1 MYKKHAACLGLL
13 VGLLLPVSLLA
24 NQQATQ
30 DALREAFSGHATA
43 CTAALP
49 AVALQAPGL
58 LHEFYA
64 QRQFVP
70 LWQDAGRRLDLLHEL
85 QQLAD
90 DGLDLTPYQLSLL
103 QAQLQRQADSQAEAC
118 AELLASHSYLLALQ
132 HLYQGR
138 LPLEQRESLWRA
150 ESLPAS
156 TRPSLLSIAWQ
167 GLDKVANAFA
177 AARPSQPHYLQLR
190 RAYAS
195 LRQQSPAEWPLIEA
209 GRLLKPGMHDPR
221 IPILIQ
227 RLQADGY
234 LPADTP
240 SATLYS
246 ESVASAVRQFQQL
259 HGLQDDA
266 IIGADTLAALNQPF
280 AARLEQ
286 LRANLERWRW
296 LSAEMVPDLLLVDI
310 AGGLLSYYQGGQL
323 QWQGRTQ
330 VGRAV
335 RQTPQLKSRV
345 NRLTLNPTWTVPPT
359 ILREDKLPEI
369 RRDIEFL
376 ARNDLQVLDQQGN
389 LLEPYF
395 IDWQRPGPIIL
406 RQPAG
411 PRNPLGKLAIRFPNP
426 FSVYLHDTPSQRLFE
441 KSPRAFSSGCVRV
454 EGILQLLPLLLD
466 EAERAPLAARLDSGK
481 TSQYNLRQ
489 PVTILMAYWTAA
501 VDEQGRLI
509 LRKDIYA
516 RDAQLSARL
525 RQAH

>member
-1 MYKKHAACLGLL
+1 MLVYLLILHGSAALHQQARHCATDWSERLYKKHAACLGLL

-90 DGLDLTPYQLSLL
+90 DGLDLAPYQLSLL

-296 LSAEMVPDLLLVDI
+296 LSAEMEPDLLLVDI

-345 NRLTLNPTWTVPPT
+345 NRLTLNPDLDRPADHPA
-359 ILREDKLPEI
+359 
-369 RRDIEFL
+369 RRQ
-376 ARNDLQVLDQQGN
+376 AAGN
-389 LLEPYF
+389 SPRHR
-395 IDWQRPGPIIL
+395 IPRAQRPAGTRPAG
-406 RQPAG
+406 QPAG
-411 PRNPLGKLAIRFPNP
+411 ALLHRLATSRTDHPAPGRRAAEPTGQTGHPLP
-426 FSVYLHDTPSQRLFE
+426 
-441 KSPRAFSSGCVRV
+441 
-454 EGILQLLPLLLD
+454 
-466 EAERAPLAARLDSGK
+466 
-481 TSQYNLRQ
+481 Q
-489 PVTILMAYWTAA
+489 PV
-501 VDEQGRLI
+501 
-509 LRKDIYA
+509 LRIPA
-516 RDAQLSARL
+516 RHPQSAPVREITTRVQLRL
-525 RQAH
+525 RAGRRHPAVAPAAA

>member
-90 DGLDLTPYQLSLL
+90 DGLDLAPYQLSLL

-150 ESLPAS
+150 DSLPAS

-221 IPILIQ
+221 TPILIQ

-296 LSAEMVPDLLLVDI
+296 LSAEMEPDLLLVDI

-406 RQPAG
+406 RQAAG